1 LKHWH
6 SRAQRRAAR
15 RHIGAS
21 YPGCARTP
29 RHWSDPQ
36 SEARAA
42 HYCALAPVTH
52 TWRLRPVPRG
62 HGRLAPAR
70 AASRHWPSA
79 PPHVATASRPSPSSR
94 RPCSYRATASARPGH
109 IKPPSPFSSRARAH
123 RRRPPL
129 APPVSSPSC
138 LSPRPTRS
146 SKHFPSPY
154 VSFQS
159 RLMA

>member
-29 RHWSDPQ
+29 RHWSDPR

-52 TWRLRPVPRG
+52 TWRLRPVPHG
-62 HGRLAPAR
+62 HDRLAPAR

-94 RPCSYRATASARPGH
+94 RPCSYRATTSARPRAYNT
-109 IKPPSPFSSRARAH
+109 PFSFPLARPSQPSPPAISAAGE
-123 RRRPPL
+123 L
-129 APPVSSPSC
+129 AFLLVPVTDP
-138 LSPRPTRS
+138 
-146 SKHFPSPY
+146 
-154 VSFQS
+154 
-159 RLMA
+159 